1 MASEDVLALLTGGKF
16 YSGWESVSVMRS
28 MEHCSGAFRLGV
40 SDLWPGQSVA
50 RNIEP
55 GETCEVMIGTDPV
68 ITGYIDALDVEID
81 DNKHDITVAG
91 RDATADLVDCSAI
104 RKTGQWR
111 GQKIERIAQDLCDP
125 FGIAVRAEVDTGA
138 ALTSFALQVGE
149 TVFEAIER
157 AARIRALLLMS
168 DGRGAL
174 LITRAGVARA
184 PTALVLGQN
193 VLSAK
198 VQLDMRDRFSSYTLL
213 GQTPGSDDWNG
224 VKASQVRAVATDPD
238 VPRYRPLVLT
248 NDSPDLAATLKQRVQ
263 WEAIVRA
270 ARSLD
275 IELVVQGW
283 RHAEGLW
290 QPNTLVHVQGASLR
304 LDADL
309 LITTVQS
316 KLDEQG
322 STSTLTLTRADAF
335 SLLEMKAAAGGGVK
349 KFWDLPKAV
358 GAN

>member
-16 YSGWESVSVMRS
+16 YSGWKSVSVMRS

-50 RNIEP
+50 NNISP
-55 GETCEVMIGTDPV
+55 GEKCEVLIGTDTA
-68 ITGYIDALDVEID
+68 ITGYIDAVDVEID
-81 DNKHDITVAG
+81 DSKHDITVAG
-91 RDATADLVDCSAI
+91 RDATADLVDCSAV

-111 GQKIERIAQDLCDP
+111 GQKIERIAQDLCAP

-138 ALTSFALQVGE
+138 ALDFALNIGE

-168 DGRGAL
+168 DGKGAL
-174 LITRAGVARA
+174 LITRAGEARA
-184 PTALVLGQN
+184 PTALVLGEN

-198 VQLDMRDRFSSYTLL
+198 MQLDLRDRFSSYTLL

-224 VKASQVRAVATDPD
+224 VKASQVRAVAVDED
-238 VPRYRPLVLT
+238 VKRHRPLLMT
-248 NDSPDLAATLKQRVQ
+248 NDTSDLAATLKQRAQ
-263 WEAIVRA
+263 WESNVRA
-270 ARSLD
+270 ARSTE
-275 IELVVQGW
+275 IEVVVQGW

-309 LITTVQS
+309 LLTTVLY

-335 SLLEMKAAAGGGVK
+335 TLLPMKAAGGSGAK
-349 KFWDLPKAV
+349 NFWGLPKAA